1 MSSRRKS
8 FTPCMVCVSDVPTDS
23 PVEMDILADEVMEDR
38 SFSLQPSL
46 DPHQVSVR
54 EGGAEHKGKSP
65 VEGTEGKM
73 EEEKSLAP
81 QKQQGRDYQ
90 CKYCSFC
97 TQNLNDFKEHVYST
111 HPNVILNPLYLCAVC
126 NFSTK
131 KFDSLTEHNET
142 LHPGES
148 NFKFKR
154 IKLDNQTI
162 LEQTIENE
170 NEDDS
175 NSLKTKHMQDD
186 DGFDF
191 FPSCPPTIQNVEKP
205 LVENAEVFNNGNEV
219 ESHLDNLMLK
229 DPITAVNVNGTII
242 IPEPMILQ
250 GLSHVMPLLQRP
262 PNLNSIPTIAVP
274 LNTSKYN
281 PLLDSNTT
289 LITSFNKFPYP
300 THAELSW
307 LTAASKHP
315 EEQIKVWFTTQR
327 LKQGITWSPEEVEEA
342 RKKMFNG
349 CMPPADQTFTVLPTP
364 VSDPL
369 ATNQSVA
376 PAVSCHVT
384 GQSTLSTVSPAN
396 GSPAT
401 CATVTVTTVNSMQNL
416 KRSLGNPTVAQEVK
430 RPMIPSE
437 ESKDKLR
444 MAPPPV
450 PPLERLP
457 MAPPPVPPDS
467 KRSMPPP
474 LIAPEMKRSIVAPYV
489 MPKGKL
495 PMVFPLIPPKDKVPI
510 APPPLLPRDRLSM
523 VPLLSTDLKRSMVPQ
538 QSRNQAPASLVLS
551 KDKVSPLPTEL
562 NLPLVPPLVTS
573 QLKRP
578 TIIQTARAPP
588 VAPPLVPAFSLEC
601 KPLEPT
607 AEQKLVGSESRPSE
621 SQNGNG
627 VPCGDGKNWFL
638 DQSAPAHNGSQHL
651 NSDFAPKER
660 PKTVPTQFPLLERV
674 KGKTAEQL
682 KVLEESFQRNSF
694 PSYNEVD
701 HIAIT
706 TRLSREEIDSWFLER
721 RALRDNLEK
730 ALLNSMGSKRTDIAD
745 RRSRSHHQHVLLNGV
760 HKQGGLPMSP
770 LPPII
775 APTSSCGPLDRK
787 SLNLLKDV
795 FVQTR
800 WPSPEEYSRLEAQTG
815 LTRTDIV
822 RWFKD
827 SRLALR
833 SGAAEWKELFHKLS
847 GSELNGRLIS
857 EQPCGVT
864 QPGQERKVPRA
875 ECTKLSSQ
883 EIKDWFSNT
892 LGQRGPEVGRNGV
905 MIMDIQRAVIPF
917 MSHVSASTT
926 GSTKQDCMHTDQY
939 DNCPLHNVSITKD
952 CNGDV
957 GTDFV
962 PWSGL
967 QNGSAFIF
975 KWTRVRPNET
985 ASGA

>member
-8 FTPCMVCVSDVPTDS
+8 FTPCMVCVSNVPMDS
-23 PVEMDILADEVMEDR
+23 PVEMDILADEVLEDR
-38 SFSLQPSL
+38 PSSLQPSL
-46 DPHQVSVR
+46 DLHQVSVG
-54 EGGAEHKGKSP
+54 EVESEDSP
-65 VEGTEGKM
+65 VEGLEVRM
-73 EEEKSLAP
+73 EEDKSLAP

-90 CKYCSFC
+90 CKYCSFS
-97 TQNLNDFKEHVYST
+97 TQNLNEFKEHVYSI

-131 KFDSLTEHNET
+131 KFDSLTEHNESQ
-142 LHPGES
+142 HPGEC
-148 NFKFKR
+148 NFKFKQ

-162 LEQTIENE
+162 LEQTIESE
-170 NEDDS
+170 GDS
-175 NSLKTKHMQDD
+175 VSLESKHLQDD
-186 DGFDF
+186 DCFDF
-191 FPSCPPTIQNVEKP
+191 SPPYPSSTLNAGNCRPNVDGKEI
-205 LVENAEVFNNGNEV
+205 FSNGNEV
-219 ESHLDNLMLK
+219 QNRLDNLLLK
-229 DPITAVNVNGTII
+229 DQITAVNVNGTII

-274 LNTSKYN
+274 LNSSKYN

-289 LITSFNKFPYP
+289 LIASFNKFPYP

-349 CMPPADQTFTVLPTP
+349 CMPHADQTFTVLPTP
-364 VSDPL
+364 VSESI
-369 ATNQSVA
+369 ATSQSVA
-376 PAVSCHVT
+376 PAVSCHVIR
-384 GQSTLSTVSPAN
+384 QSNLSMVTTAN
-396 GSPAT
+396 GSPST

-416 KRSLGNPTVAQEVK
+416 KRSLGTPAMAQEVK
-430 RPMIPSE
+430 RPMIPTNE
-437 ESKDKLR
+437 PKDKLC

-457 MAPPPVPPDS
+457 MAPPPIPPDN

-474 LIAPEMKRSIVAPYV
+474 LIPPDMKRPIVAPYV

-495 PMVFPLIPPKDKVPI
+495 PMVFPLVPPKDKI
-510 APPPLLPRDRLSM
+510 TMAPPPLLPRDKLSM
-523 VPLLSTDLKRSMVPQ
+523 VPLLSTDLKRSMTPQ
-538 QSRNQAPASLVLS
+538 RFRNQASIPSIIP
-551 KDKVSPLPTEL
+551 KDKLSPLPTDL

-573 QLKRP
+573 AHLKRP
-578 TIIQTARAPP
+578 TIIQTARAPH
-588 VAPPLVPAFSLEC
+588 VAPPLVPTFSLESR
-601 KPLEPT
+601 PLEPT
-607 AEQKLVGSESRPSE
+607 TEQKPPGSESRPSE

-627 VPCGDGKNWFL
+627 VPYGDGNNWFL
-638 DQSAPAHNGSQHL
+638 DQSAPAHNGSQHFT
-651 NSDFAPKER
+651 SDFAPKER
-660 PKTVPTQFPLLERV
+660 PKAVPNQFPLLERV

-694 PSYNEVD
+694 PSYHEVD
-701 HIAIT
+701 HIAVT

-730 ALLNSMGSKRTDIAD
+730 ALLNSMGSKRTDMAD
-745 RRSRSHHQHVLLNGV
+745 RRPRSHHQHAFLNGV
-760 HKQGGLPMSP
+760 HKQGLLMSP
-770 LPPII
+770 LPPIF
-775 APTSSCGPLDRK
+775 APSSFSGPLDRK
-787 SLNLLKDV
+787 ALSLLKDV

-815 LTRTDIV
+815 LARTDIV

-833 SGAAEWKELFHKLS
+833 SGAVEWKELFHKLS

-864 QPGQERKVPRA
+864 QPGQEWKMPRA

-892 LGQRGPEVGRNGV
+892 LGQRRPEVGRNG
-905 MIMDIQRAVIPF
+905 
-917 MSHVSASTT
+917 
-926 GSTKQDCMHTDQY
+926 G
-939 DNCPLHNVSITKD
+939 
-952 CNGDV
+952 
-957 GTDFV
+957 
-962 PWSGL
+962 
-967 QNGSAFIF
+967 QNGGSVEECGGWMEEAVGV
-975 KWTRVRPNET
+975 KARM
-985 ASGA
+985 ASRELVSDTD

>member
-1 MSSRRKS
+1 
-8 FTPCMVCVSDVPTDS
+8 MVCVSDVPTDS
-23 PVEMDILADEVMEDR
+23 PVEMDILADEVFEDR
-38 SFSLQPSL
+38 SSSLQPSL
-46 DPHQVSVR
+46 DVHQMSAR
-54 EGGAEHKGKSP
+54 EGEFENEEESH
-65 VEGTEGKM
+65 VTEGKM
-73 EEEKSLAP
+73 ELEKSLAS
-81 QKQQGRDYQ
+81 QKQQGRDYR
-90 CKYCSFC
+90 CKYCSFS
-97 TQNLNDFKEHVYST
+97 TQNLNNFKGHVYST
-111 HPNVILNPLYLCAVC
+111 HPNVILNPVYLCAIC

-142 LHPGES
+142 QHSGES

-162 LEQTIENE
+162 LEQTIEK
-170 NEDDS
+170 EDES
-175 NSLKTKHMQDD
+175 TSLETKHIQDD
-186 DGFDF
+186 DCINFLPPC
-191 FPSCPPTIQNVEKP
+191 PSATQSIRRPQVNNTEI
-205 LVENAEVFNNGNEV
+205 FNNGNEV

-229 DPITAVNVNGTII
+229 DQITAVNVNGTII

-281 PLLDSNTT
+281 PLLDSNAT

-364 VSDPL
+364 VSELVAPS
-369 ATNQSVA
+369 QSIA
-376 PAVSCHVT
+376 PAVTCHVI
-384 GQSTLSTVSPAN
+384 GHPNLSTVPTMN

-416 KRSLGNPTVAQEVK
+416 KRTLGTPMVTQEIK
-430 RPMIPSE
+430 RPMLPTE
-437 ESKDKLR
+437 EPKDKLR

-450 PPLERLP
+450 PPIERLP
-457 MAPPPVPPDS
+457 MAPPPVPPDC

-474 LIAPEMKRSIVAPYV
+474 LIAPDIKRPIVAPYV
-489 MPKGKL
+489 MPKMKL
-495 PMVFPLIPPKDKVPI
+495 PMAFSLVPSKDKVPM
-510 APPPLLPRDRLSM
+510 APPPLLPRDKQSM
-523 VPLLSTDLKRSMVPQ
+523 VSLLSTELKRSMVPQ
-538 QSRNQAPASLVLS
+538 HLRNQAPTPSVIL
-551 KDKVSPLPTEL
+551 KDKLSPLPTDL
-562 NLPLVPPLVTS
+562 NLPLVPPLVAA

-588 VAPPLVPAFSLEC
+588 VAPPLIPTFSLEC

-607 AEQKLVGSESRPSE
+607 VEQKLTGSERRPSE
-621 SQNGNG
+621 SQNSNG

-651 NSDFAPKER
+651 NNDFAPKER

-701 HIAIT
+701 QISIT
-706 TRLSREEIDSWFLER
+706 TRLSREEVDSWFMER

-730 ALLNSMGSKRTDIAD
+730 ALLNSMGSKRTDIAE
-745 RRSRSHHQHVLLNGV
+745 RRSRSHNQLAFLNGV
-760 HKQGGLPMSP
+760 HKQGGLATSL

-775 APTSSCGPLDRK
+775 APTSSSGPLDRK

-800 WPSPEEYSRLEAQTG
+800 WPSPEEYSHLEMQTG
-815 LTRTDIV
+815 LSRTDIV

-833 SGAAEWKELFHKLS
+833 SGAVEWKELFHKLS
-847 GSELNGRLIS
+847 GSHLNGRMIS
-857 EQPCGVT
+857 EQPCGIT
-864 QPGQERKVPRA
+864 LPGQEWKMPRA

-892 LGQRGPEVGRNGV
+892 LGQRGPEVGRNGG
-905 MIMDIQRAVIPF
+905 QN
-917 MSHVSASTT
+917 
-926 GSTKQDCMHTDQY
+926 GGGG
-939 DNCPLHNVSITKD
+939 KD
-952 CNGDV
+952 CGGWMEEAV
-957 GTDFV
+957 GVKARMASRELVSDTD
-962 PWSGL
+962 
-967 QNGSAFIF
+967 
-975 KWTRVRPNET
+975 
-985 ASGA
+985 